1 MQGINFEPGEPI
13 MSLWYLCGD
22 VKQTDK
28 QNSSEVQGR
37 SCTRHI
43 ELGVITMQVAD
54 KLQE

>member
-1 MQGINFEPGEPI
+1 MEGINFEHGESV

-22 VKQTDK
+22 VKQFDK

-37 SCTRHI
+37 SSPRHR
-43 ELGVITMQVAD
+43 ELGVITMQVAV